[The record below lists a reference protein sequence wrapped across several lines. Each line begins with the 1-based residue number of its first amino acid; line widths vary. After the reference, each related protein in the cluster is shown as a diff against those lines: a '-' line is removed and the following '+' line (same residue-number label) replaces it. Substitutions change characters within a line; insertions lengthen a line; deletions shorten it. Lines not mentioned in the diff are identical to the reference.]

1 MQPRA
6 DWTAMTDLIEQVVGE
21 DDLLSSVVAGVRATV
36 REVAP
41 LTRTDIAGH
50 TRALLL
56 AATRALTD
64 RRGPVEAELSFV
76 EELAVTRA
84 GQGVPIE
91 AVLRAIHVAE
101 RAIWSRARELAAAN
115 GIEFGLLLDARELY
129 DDWAEV
135 VRGRLITAHRTAQ
148 VGQRSAAADR
158 NAVIVRRLLAGGSVA
173 ALAAAEAGLRVGA
186 GLWVLVTRVG
196 DAAVME
202 GLERAA
208 RREHGQAL
216 FAIVDDQLIGVL
228 DHAPSSLVMSPMA
241 VGAAGPAEPEE
252 LAAIRLLAA
261 AALTAAETIGRV
273 GVIHIAEVA
282 VPAALADRADLAT
295 ALLDHHATAMA
306 ALGPNAE
313 PVVVGLC
320 AWLEADRDTAS
331 AAEALFVHP
340 NTVRNRVQRF
350 TDATG
355 IDPSTTFG
363 AMTAWWLCH
372 AWLALAGAAVPGQR

>member
-1 MQPRA
+1 
-6 DWTAMTDLIEQVVGE
+6 MTDLIEQVVGE

-41 LTRTDIAGH
+41 LTRPDIAGH

-56 AATRALTD
+56 AATRALAD
-64 RRGPVEAELSFV
+64 RRGPLEAELSFV

-101 RAIWSRARELAAAN
+101 RAIWSRARELAAAE
-115 GIEFGLLLDARELY
+115 GIETGLLLDARELY

-135 VRGRLITAHRTAQ
+135 VRCRLITAHRTAQ
-148 VGQRSAAADR
+148 VGQRGRTSDR
-158 NAVIVRRLLAGGSVA
+158 NAVILRRLLAGGSVA

-186 GLWVLVTRVG
+186 GLWVLVARVG
-196 DAAVME
+196 DSVATA
-202 GLERAA
+202 GLERSA
-208 RREHGQAL
+208 RRDHGQAL
-216 FAIVDDQLIGVL
+216 FAIVDDLLIGVL
-228 DHAPSSLVMSPMA
+228 DHAPSSRVEAPLA
-241 VGAAGPAEPEE
+241 VGAAGPAEPED
-252 LAAIRLLAA
+252 LAGVRVLAT
-261 AALTAAETIGRV
+261 AALAAAETIGKV
-273 GVIHIAEVA
+273 GVIHIAEVV
-282 VPAALADRADLAT
+282 VPAALADRADLTT
-295 ALLDHHATAMA
+295 ALLDCHAAAMTS
-306 ALGPNAE
+306 LGPNAE
-313 PVVVGLC
+313 QVVVGVC
-320 AWLEADRDTAS
+320 AWLEGDRDTAS

-340 NTVRNRVQRF
+340 NTIRNRVQRF

-372 AWLALAGAAVPGQR
+372 AWLALTGAATPHRR